1 MAQKAPLHA
10 DDLAV
15 ISWHHPDGSLAT
27 SAPLPR
33 AHAEALARA
42 YSRFFQPAQ
51 TYGIQPIKWLE
62 AARRQQSGKHRPVRR
77 EA

>member
-1 MAQKAPLHA
+1 MAQKAQLQA

-42 YSRFFQPAQ
+42 YAEFFKPSQ
-51 TYGIQPIKWLE
+51 TYGIQPVAWLE
-62 AARRQQSGKHRPVRR
+62 APKRRPGSRHRTARRD
-77 EA
+77 A